1 MLDMV
6 QRINWNE
13 YFLILTQGNPSL
25 ALQFLVVN
33 GMLAAYWLM
42 GRVGKRKPNAKQ
54 SSALL
59 LPLLFMVGNLSV
71 VTLGKRLA
79 S

>member
-1 MLDMV
+1 MLDLV

-13 YFLILTQGNPSL
+13 YLLILTQGNPSL
-25 ALQFLVVN
+25 ALQFMVVN

-42 GRVGKRKPNAKQ
+42 GRTRKRKPTQ

>member
-1 MLDMV
+1 MLDLV
-6 QRINWNE
+6 QRINWDE
-13 YFLILTQGNPSL
+13 YSLILMQGTPSL

-33 GMLAAYWLM
+33 GMLAAYWFM
-42 GRVGKRKPNAKQ
+42 GRLRKRTSKQ

-71 VTLGKRLA
+71 VTIGKRLV

>member
-1 MLDMV
+1 MLDLV
-6 QRINWNE
+6 QRINWSE
-13 YFLILTQGNPSL
+13 YVLILTQGNPSL

-33 GMLAAYWLM
+33 GMIAAYWLM
-42 GRVGKRKPNAKQ
+42 GRLSKRKSKQ